1 MNNISTLLIIAIA
14 SWIVLPSIAALIAFF
29 SVSLATV
36 GYAAAAITAL
46 SLCFE
51 GSRDW
56 LLDLMV

>member
-1 MNNISTLLIIAIA
+1 MNNISTLLIIAIG
-14 SWIVLPSIAALIAFF
+14 SWIALPTAAALIAFV

-56 LLDLMV
+56 LLDLVV

>member
-1 MNNISTLLIIAIA
+1 MNNISTLLIIAVA
-14 SWIVLPSIAALIAFF
+14 AWIVLPSIAALIAFI
-29 SVSLATV
+29 SISLATV
-36 GYAAAAITAL
+36 GYAAAAITVV